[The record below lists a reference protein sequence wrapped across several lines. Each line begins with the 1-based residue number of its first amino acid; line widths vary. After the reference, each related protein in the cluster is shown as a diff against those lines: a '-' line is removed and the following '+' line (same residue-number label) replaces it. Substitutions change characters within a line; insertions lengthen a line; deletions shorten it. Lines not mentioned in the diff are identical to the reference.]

1 MSEAFEDPIEE
12 DEVAWSD
19 GDESGDDIS
28 DLFGFDF
35 DAEEGVDRSG
45 LRALINSALV
55 SHRRLPMLDVVFDR
69 TARAMST
76 SLRQMT
82 DDNVEVA
89 LDDVTSTR
97 FGDFLAALPQPTV
110 VGVAYSPL
118 LDNYCLVAAD
128 ATLVSSI
135 VDLLL
140 GGRRG
145 GGALSID
152 DRGFTAIE
160 LSLAERML
168 SLLVGDLD
176 AAFKPVADPQFTLD
190 RIETTPR
197 FAAIVQEASVCALA
211 KFRIS
216 IDELGGRA
224 SIIIPHATLEPLR
237 DELLREFIGEAHG
250 ADAMWRDHL
259 AEEVKAA
266 SINISAVFAE
276 KEMRLCDIRQMKKG
290 DTLVFN
296 ASASSCIDV
305 RSGDAL
311 LGRGKIGRSGD
322 RVAVRLDAPAEGVES
337 EATHLSVSDGEA
349 S

>member
-1 MSEAFEDPIEE
+1 MSETLEVDHDDDDVTWSEDQ
-12 DEVAWSD
+12 
-19 GDESGDDIS
+19 GDDIS

-35 DAEEGVDRSG
+35 DAESSVDRSG

-55 SHRRLPMLDVVFDR
+55 SHRRLPMLDVIFDH
-69 TARAMST
+69 TARRMST
-76 SLRQMT
+76 SLRQMA

-110 VGVAYSPL
+110 VGVVYSPL

-145 GGALSID
+145 AGALSID

-168 SLLVGDLD
+168 SLLVKDLD
-176 AAFKPVADPQFTLD
+176 DAFQPMATTKFAID

-211 KFRIS
+211 KFRIR

-250 ADAMWRDHL
+250 ADAVWREHL
-259 AEEVKAA
+259 TKEVKSATVDL
-266 SINISAVFAE
+266 SAVLAAKTMPLE
-276 KEMRLCDIRQMKKG
+276 DLRRLSEG
-290 DTLVFN
+290 DTLVFSTPPS
-296 ASASSCIDV
+296 SAIDL

-311 LGRGKIGRSGD
+311 IARGKVGRSGD
-322 RVAVRLDAPAEGVES
+322 RVAVRLES
-337 EATHLSVSDGEA
+337 KNQDSGEPEEA

>member
-1 MSEAFEDPIEE
+1 MSEITDFEADA
-12 DEVAWSD
+12 DDDVAWTEDDSD
-19 GDESGDDIS
+19 DFS

-35 DAEEGVDRSG
+35 DGEGSVDRSG
-45 LRALINSALV
+45 LKALINSALV

-69 TARAMST
+69 TARRMST

-82 DDNVEVA
+82 DANFEVT

-97 FGDFLAALPQPTV
+97 FGDFLAALPEPTV
-110 VGVAYSPL
+110 VGVVYSEAL
-118 LDNYCLVAAD
+118 ENYCLVAAD

-145 GGALSID
+145 TGALSID

-168 SLLVGDLD
+168 SLIVGDLD
-176 AAFKPVADPQFTLD
+176 GAFDPVANPKFILD

-211 KFRIS
+211 KFKIS
-216 IDELGGRA
+216 IDDLGGRA
-224 SIIIPHATLEPLR
+224 SVIIPHATLEPLR
-237 DELLREFIGEAHG
+237 SELLCEFLGDGHN
-250 ADAMWRDHL
+250 ADAAWRDHL
-259 AEEVKAA
+259 ADEVK
-266 SINISAVFAE
+266 SVTVDLSAILAE
-276 KEMRLCDIRQMKKG
+276 KQMPLGDLKQLSEG

-296 ASASSCIDV
+296 ASASSHINLC
-305 RSGDAL
+305 SGGTKLAQA
-311 LGRGKIGRSGD
+311 KIGRSGE
-322 RVAVRLDAPAEGVES
+322 RVAVRLDKRHLAMPLS
-337 EATHLSVSDGEA
+337 EKDDGE
-349 S
+349 

>member
-1 MSEAFEDPIEE
+1 MS
-12 DEVAWSD
+12 S
-19 GDESGDDIS
+19 
-28 DLFGFDF
+28 
-35 DAEEGVDRSG
+35 
-45 LRALINSALV
+45 
-55 SHRRLPMLDVVFDR
+55 
-69 TARAMST
+69 

-97 FGDFLAALPQPTV
+97 FGDFLAGLPLPTV

-118 LDNYCLVAAD
+118 LDNHCLVAAD

-176 AAFKPVADPQFTLD
+176 GAFKPVAAPQFTLD

-216 IDELGGRA
+216 VDDLGGRA

-250 ADAMWRDHL
+250 ADAVWRDHL
-259 AEEVKAA
+259 AEEVRAA
-266 SINISAVFAE
+266 SINVSAVLAE
-276 KEMRLCDIRQMKKG
+276 KEMRLTDIRQLKKG
-290 DTLVFN
+290 DTLVFS
-296 ASASSCIDV
+296 ASASSHIDV
-305 RSGDAL
+305 RSGEAV

-322 RVAVRLDAPAEGVES
+322 RVAVRLENPGSAQIE
-337 EATHLSVSDGEA
+337 THPTQVSNLEGEA

>member
-1 MSEAFEDPIEE
+1 MSETTQTAYDEE
-12 DEVAWSD
+12 DDVTWSED
-19 GDESGDDIS
+19 QGDDIS

-55 SHRRLPMLDVVFDR
+55 SHRRLPMLDVIFDH
-69 TARAMST
+69 TARRMST
-76 SLRQMT
+76 SLRQMA

-110 VGVAYSPL
+110 VGVVYSSL

-145 GGALSID
+145 AGALSID

-168 SLLVGDLD
+168 SLLVNDLD
-176 AAFKPVADPQFTLD
+176 DAFQPVASPKFAID

-211 KFRIS
+211 KFRIR

-224 SIIIPHATLEPLR
+224 SIVIPHATLEPLR
-237 DELLREFIGEAHG
+237 DELLREFIGEAHA

-259 AEEVKAA
+259 AQEVKTATVDLRAVMAA
-266 SINISAVFAE
+266 KTMPLTQLQQLE
-276 KEMRLCDIRQMKKG
+276 EG
-290 DTLVFN
+290 DTLVF
-296 ASASSCIDV
+296 AAAPTSAIEL
-305 RSGDAL
+305 RSGDVL
-311 LGRGKIGRSGD
+311 IGRGKVGRAGD
-322 RVAVRLDAPAEGVES
+322 RVAVRMENEKPRKEELTDGDAS
-337 EATHLSVSDGEA
+337 
-349 S
+349 